1 MEPFVA
7 EIKFDEE
14 SKSIPF
20 RCWYKEGFLH
30 VALAIEGG
38 GTCSQRVDP
47 EKARSRVEAGL
58 EFIMDKEQE
67 RIKEYLKRE

>member
-1 MEPFVA
+1 MEPLVA
-7 EIKFDEE
+7 EIKFEEE

-38 GTCSQRVDP
+38 GIYSQRVDP
-47 EKARSRVEAGL
+47 EKARSRIEAGL
-58 EFIMDKEQE
+58 DFIMDKEAE